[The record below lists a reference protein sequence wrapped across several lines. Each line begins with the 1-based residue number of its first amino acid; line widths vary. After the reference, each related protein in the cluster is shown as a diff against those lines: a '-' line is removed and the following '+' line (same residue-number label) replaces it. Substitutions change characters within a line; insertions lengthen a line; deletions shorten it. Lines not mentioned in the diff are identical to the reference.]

1 MAFDIEMIKEVYKN
15 MAARINKA
23 KELAGKPLTL
33 AEKILYSHLSNEMPN
48 KVYSRGESY
57 VDFAPD
63 RIACQD
69 ATAQMALLQFMQ
81 AGKQKVAV
89 PTTVHCDHLI
99 QAKNGATE
107 DLQNAINS
115 SNEVFNF
122 LESVSNKYGIGFWKP
137 GAGIIHQVV
146 LENYAF
152 PGGMMI
158 GTDSHTVNAGGLG
171 MVAIGVGGADAV
183 DVMAGM
189 PWELKFPKLIGVK
202 LTGELNGWA
211 SSKDVILKVAGIL
224 TVKGGTGAIVEY
236 FGEGAKNLS
245 CTGKGTICNMGAEI
259 GATTSTFGYDES
271 MERYLRATGRAGV
284 ADLANGIK
292 EHLTGDDE
300 VYSNP
305 ERYFDQVI
313 EIDLSTLAPHVNGPC
328 PATSIISVSLWSR
341 LLKVSTIRIPV
352 CSS

>member
-1 MAFDIEMIKEVYKN
+1 MAVFDLHMIKKVYEKYPERIE
-15 MAARINKA
+15 AARKVV
-23 KELAGKPLTL
+23 GKPLTL
-33 AEKILYSHLSNEMPN
+33 SEKILYAHLWDGDAQMAFE
-48 KVYSRGESY
+48 RGKSY

-63 RIACQD
+63 RVAMQD

-81 AGKQKVAV
+81 AGKKRVAV
-89 PTTVHCDHLI
+89 PSTVHADHLI
-99 QAKNGATE
+99 QAKVGASK
-107 DLQNAINS
+107 DLQESLNQN
-115 SNEVFNF
+115 NEVFNF
-122 LESVSNKYGIGFWKP
+122 LSSISNKYGIGFWKP

-189 PWELKFPKLIGVK
+189 AWELKFPKLIGVK
-202 LTGELNGWA
+202 LTGKLNGWTSA
-211 SSKDVILKVAGIL
+211 KDVILKVADIL

-236 FGEGAKNLS
+236 FGEGAINLS

-271 MERYLRATGRAGV
+271 MRRYLIATGRQEVVDA
-284 ADLANGIK
+284 ADKIA
-292 EHLTGDDE
+292 EHLTGDKE
-300 VYSNP
+300 VYENP
-305 ERYFDQVI
+305 SKYFDQLI
-313 EIDLSTLAPHVNGPC
+313 EINLSELEPHVNGPFT
-328 PATSIISVSLWSR
+328 PDRGTPVSV
-341 LLKVSTIRIPV
+341 
-352 CSS
+352 